1 MRMRNRLS
9 KCSRHLAFATCLL
22 ALGGSFS
29 SCQDEYYLD
38 EEKPTWLNTSI
49 YETLESN
56 GNYKNY
62 LRLLEDPDVNVQG
75 DENASLKE
83 ILSRT
88 GSKTVFV
95 ADDQAWNEFFVANG
109 NLPKTNPWSTATS
122 YDKLSKNQKKLLLHT
137 SMLNNAIVMEN
148 LSSSSGSN
156 PTRGAF
162 LRRQTDVEIV
172 DSITKIAVTDLPKS
186 YWTADRQTSEENAK
200 LVEADQWSR
209 IRNGGLLKYDSIYLV
224 QDNSRSMMLQFT
236 NEFMAKKL
244 ITDNDFKVITGQERV
259 TSDIHINNHRLDSA
273 DIVCQNGYLNK
284 THRPLVPLT
293 NMAEAIRTSG
303 KTNIFSHM
311 LDRFSV
317 PLQNT
322 TEALLFARL
331 NPDKFKDTDTL
342 YNKRY
347 YSSRSYGGGKL
358 DRNERGE
365 IFGGTGTALLKFDPG
380 WNGYYPATAGS
391 PEEDMGAM
399 FIPNDKQML
408 EFFTHGGGKTLI
420 EEYTKEPLLSYDLN
434 NLEALYQDIDQIPL
448 DKISQ
453 IINHCMQESFV
464 NSVPS
469 KMQTL
474 REEVTLE
481 QLYTPEDIN
490 SIESTLLAC
499 NGVVYVM
506 DNVKIP
512 SDFNC
517 VATPAFLRSTN
528 KIMYWA
534 IYSDQKTT
542 GMNLH
547 YYAYLKAMQSRFS
560 FFMPSD
566 EALGY
571 YYDPMSFSSKYPRM
585 LKFKYVK
592 KDNANAFPI
601 STDRND
607 NINYSYDVATGQI
620 GNPNL
625 ASTLSQADFI
635 DRLRQ
640 ILEGSTIVHSGSDNT
655 INSDAD
661 EYYVAKNGMGI
672 RVERE
677 NGRVVRAQGGFQVEN
692 WKAGLT
698 ATNPGIIYC
707 NVNLNENT
715 KFKNGYT
722 FTMDA
727 PLIPASRSVF
737 SVLSNIERGSEGASA
752 DYQDKTAD
760 TNPYYEFFR
769 LCNEFD
775 ENLVLKSGLVDEKE
789 YNTDIP
795 KEANARQ
802 RALNLYKTFLDDKT
816 VDKKVQFF
824 NNYNYT
830 IYAPSNEAITDA
842 VANGL
847 PTWETIENDFRLVD
861 DDPDNDTNLEL
872 PLGSLTTHEDSVNI
886 QAKIVYL
893 TNFIR
898 CHFVDKSLFA
908 DKSTVDETEITSS
921 SFNRKTG
928 MFVKHKVKRA
938 NDILNVGSYDNAL
951 SEGEAQVD
959 WSTAIPVWNNVDVR
973 NVMTCDRELSA
984 EVKKSINTQG
994 NLSGIKL
1001 DGSSYAVIHLID
1013 GVLNFTALENG
1024 KHGNFEDV
1032 LAARRFIKQFEIR

>member
-1 MRMRNRLS
+1 
-9 KCSRHLAFATCLL
+9 
-22 ALGGSFS
+22 
-29 SCQDEYYLD
+29 
-38 EEKPTWLNTSI
+38 
-49 YETLESN
+49 
-56 GNYKNY
+56 
-62 LRLLEDPDVNVQG
+62 
-75 DENASLKE
+75 
-83 ILSRT
+83 
-88 GSKTVFV
+88 
-95 ADDQAWNEFFVANG
+95 
-109 NLPKTNPWSTATS
+109 
-122 YDKLSKNQKKLLLHT
+122 
-137 SMLNNAIVMEN
+137 
-148 LSSSSGSN
+148 
-156 PTRGAF
+156 
-162 LRRQTDVEIV
+162 
-172 DSITKIAVTDLPKS
+172 
-186 YWTADRQTSEENAK
+186 
-200 LVEADQWSR
+200 
-209 IRNGGLLKYDSIYLV
+209 
-224 QDNSRSMMLQFT
+224 
-236 NEFMAKKL
+236 
-244 ITDNDFKVITGQERV
+244 
-259 TSDIHINNHRLDSA
+259 
-273 DIVCQNGYLNK
+273 
-284 THRPLVPLT
+284 
-293 NMAEAIRTSG
+293 
-303 KTNIFSHM
+303 
-311 LDRFSV
+311 
-317 PLQNT
+317 
-322 TEALLFARL
+322 
-331 NPDKFKDTDTL
+331 
-342 YNKRY
+342 
-347 YSSRSYGGGKL
+347 
-358 DRNERGE
+358 
-365 IFGGTGTALLKFDPG
+365 
-380 WNGYYPATAGS
+380 
-391 PEEDMGAM
+391 MGAM

-601 STDRND
+601 STDRNE

-625 ASTLSQADFI
+625 ASTLNQNDFI

-640 ILEGSTIVHSGSDNT
+640 ILESSTIVHSGSDNT

-737 SVLSNIERGSEGASA
+737 SVLSNIERGSEGALA

-789 YNTDIP
+789 YNTDIQ
-795 KEANARQ
+795 KEAIARQ

-830 IYAPSNEAITDA
+830 VYAPSNEAITEA

-921 SFNRKTG
+921 AFNRKTG

-951 SEGEAQVD
+951 PEGEAQVD
-959 WSTAIPVWNNVDVR
+959 WSTSIPVWNNVDVR